1 MSGMRTC
8 RSFAAIGLAVVVFA
22 ALVPMVVA
30 DLHDLVLAPLWLVP
44 PAISI
49 VVVRRTATRCQDQPL
64 ALLSLAP
71 FRAPPA
77 ALVVA

>member
-1 MSGMRTC
+1 MH
-8 RSFAAIGLAVVVFA
+8 RSFAVIGLAVVVFA
-22 ALVPMVVA
+22 ALVPAVVS

-44 PAISI
+44 PADSAL
-49 VVVRRTATRCQDQPL
+49 VVRRTATRCPDQPL

-77 ALVVA
+77 ALAVA